1 MRPQH
6 QTEVIALD
14 EPQEL
19 GEGGS
24 RGSRQRREDS
34 RSTGP
39 LDVLQPRARPR
50 RDAPA
55 PSSFGRI
62 PVFVHGDRGS
72 QAHRCSRRAV
82 PPPPVPSRSAH
93 RDEPTQHGF
102 DRGRVGRTHVGHQ
115 GEAAATHIAIVHVG
129 KGRSVKRSPCR
140 LRERANATR
149 LRRCRG
155 RCRPNWR
162 AAAFVRQ
169 RAYWTR
175 LSSGPPEPGRR
186 RMLSPWDPH

>member
-1 MRPQH
+1 MNLRNWAKVGAAGVDNVARIADQLVH
-6 QTEVIALD
+6 QLCA
-14 EPQEL
+14 
-19 GEGGS
+19 S
-24 RGSRQRREDS
+24 RGHGQTRRACAFE
-34 RSTGP
+34 
-39 LDVLQPRARPR
+39 LRP
-50 RDAPA
+50 P
-55 PSSFGRI
+55 PM
-62 PVFVHGDRGS
+62 FVHGDRGS